1 VTHLREPTSPG
12 DLRQPGGRAGLFML
26 LVSYALFT
34 MGSMVTIVAVPW
46 LVLTTTGSATKMGVV
61 AAATTVPFLFTSV
74 FATPAADRL
83 GMKAT
88 VIVTSLGGALSM
100 AVVAAV
106 PDVNFAVLLA
116 MVAVSGG
123 LNGVGGRAQHVL
135 LRPMG
140 EAAGVPMIRV
150 TSFYDGLNNIAMLTG
165 APLGGL
171 LIYWFGAQGALW
183 ADAAAMAVCAL
194 IVAALVRPPEG
205 SLPDTKSAASEPYV
219 AALVRGFRHLWADQL
234 LFGMLLMVMVAN
246 IFSVA
251 NSAVFVPLW
260 VSDVYGAAPA
270 VGLILGTYSVG
281 VVLGNVVFTVV
292 ATRVPQ
298 YLTFLVAIVLCCAPR
313 QLILGITDELLY
325 VIVLTFV
332 SGVTAAAIRPIL
344 GAMLYARVPA
354 ELQNRVFG
362 LVAAVCRA
370 GLAVGGVMAG
380 WLVAGLG
387 LKEAIIVSGS
397 VCLLVTII
405 PLLRYR
411 PSVHGRLLA
420 TDAGPAKETTDE
432 ITDEVVDED
441 TNEAA
446 KEERDRSEV
455 PVAEKH

>member
-1 VTHLREPTSPG
+1 MTDLREPAKPSDT
-12 DLRQPGGRAGLFML
+12 RQPGGRAGLAML
-26 LVSYALFT
+26 LVAYALFT
-34 MGSMVTIVAVPW
+34 LGSMVTIVAVPW

-61 AAATTVPFLFTSV
+61 AAATTVPFLVTSI

-83 GMKAT
+83 GMQAT
-88 VIVTSLGGALSM
+88 VVVTSIGGALSM
-100 AVVAAV
+100 AVVAIV

-140 EAAGVPMIRV
+140 EAAGMPMIRV
-150 TSFYDGLNNIAMLTG
+150 TSIYDGLNNMAMLTG

-171 LIYWFGAQGALW
+171 LIYWVGAQGALW
-183 ADAAAMAVCAL
+183 ADAAAMAACGL
-194 IVAALVRPPEG
+194 IVATMVRPPAG
-205 SLPDTKSAASEPYV
+205 SLPDVGAAASEKYV

-234 LFGMLLMVMVAN
+234 LFGMLLMVMLAN
-246 IFSVA
+246 MFSVA

-270 VGLILGTYSVG
+270 VGIILGTYSVG
-281 VVLGNVVFTVV
+281 VVLGNAVFTVV
-292 ATRVPQ
+292 STRVPQ
-298 YLTFLVAIVLCCAPR
+298 YLTFIVAIVLCCAPR
-313 QLILGITDELLY
+313 QLILGFTDELAF
-325 VIVLTFV
+325 VIILTFV

-344 GAMLYARVPA
+344 GAMLYARVPV

-370 GLAVGGVMAG
+370 GLAVGGVFAG
-380 WLVAGLG
+380 WLVAGFG
-387 LKEAIIVSGS
+387 LHEAIIVSGS
-397 VCLLVTII
+397 VCLLVTIV

-420 TDAGPAKETTDE
+420 DDTDKADTDKGE
-432 ITDEVVDED
+432 ADADNVDAEKNDTDTSAD
-441 TNEAA
+441 A
-446 KEERDRSEV
+446 
-455 PVAEKH
+455 PVAEKR

>member
-1 VTHLREPTSPG
+1 MTDLREPTNPG
-12 DLRQPGGRAGLFML
+12 EQRQPGGRAGLAML
-26 LVSYALFT
+26 LVAYALFAL
-34 MGSMVTIVAVPW
+34 GSMVTIVAVPW
-46 LVLTTTGSATKMGVV
+46 LVLTTTGSATKMGLV

-83 GMKAT
+83 GTQAT
-88 VIVTSLGGALSM
+88 VVLTSLGGALSM
-100 AVVAAV
+100 AVVAIV
-106 PDVNFAVLLA
+106 PDINFGVLLA

-140 EAAGVPMIRV
+140 EAAGMPMIRV
-150 TSFYDGLNNIAMLTG
+150 TAVYDGLNNVAMLTG

-171 LIYWFGAQGALW
+171 LIFWVGAQGALW
-183 ADAAAMAVCAL
+183 ADAAAMAICGL
-194 IVAALVRPPEG
+194 IVATLVRPPKG
-205 SLPDTKSAASEPYV
+205 SLPDSGAAANERYV
-219 AALVRGFRHLWADQL
+219 VALLQGFRHLWADQL
-234 LFGMLLMVMVAN
+234 LFGMLLLVTLGN
-246 IFSVA
+246 LFSVA

-270 VGLILGTYSVG
+270 IGVILGAYSVG

-298 YLTFLVAIVLCCAPR
+298 YLTFLVSIALCTAPR
-313 QLILGITDELLY
+313 QLILGFTDELVY
-325 VIVLTFV
+325 VVVITFL

-344 GAMLYARVPA
+344 GAMLYARVPV

-370 GLAVGGVMAG
+370 GLAFGGIMAG

-387 LKEAIIVSGS
+387 LREAILISGS
-397 VCLLVTII
+397 VCLLVTIV

-420 TDAGPAKETTDE
+420 DDTDADAETDA
-432 ITDEVVDED
+432 EVDAEADV
-441 TNEAA
+441 EAA
-446 KEERDRSEV
+446 K
-455 PVAEKH
+455 H

>member
-1 VTHLREPTSPG
+1 MTDLREPANLG
-12 DLRQPGGRAGLFML
+12 EQRQPGGRAGLFML
-26 LVSYALFT
+26 LVAYALFT
-34 MGSMVTIVAVPW
+34 MGAMVTIVAVPW

-83 GMKAT
+83 GMQAT
-88 VIVTSLGGALSM
+88 VVVTSLGGALSM
-100 AVVAAV
+100 AVVAIV

-140 EAAGVPMIRV
+140 EAAGMPMIRV
-150 TSFYDGLNNIAMLTG
+150 TAIYDGLNNVAMLTG

-171 LIYWFGAQGALW
+171 LIYVFGAQGALW
-183 ADAAAMAVCAL
+183 ADAAAMAACGL
-194 IVAALVRPPEG
+194 IVATLVRPPAG
-205 SLPDTKSAASEPYV
+205 SLPDTGAAANERYV

-234 LFGMLLMVMVAN
+234 LFGMLLMVMLAN
-246 IFSVA
+246 VFSVA

-270 VGLILGTYSVG
+270 IGVILGTYSVG
-281 VVLGNVVFTVV
+281 VVLGNAIFTVV
-292 ATRVPQ
+292 ATKLPQ
-298 YLTFLVAIVLCCAPR
+298 YLTFLVSIVLCCAPR
-313 QLILGITDELLY
+313 QLILGLTDELVY
-325 VIVLTFV
+325 VVVLTFV
-332 SGVTAAAIRPIL
+332 SGVAGAAIRPIL
-344 GAMLYARVPA
+344 GAMLYARVPV

-387 LKEAIIVSGS
+387 LREAILISGS
-397 VCLLVTII
+397 VCLLVTFV

-411 PSVHGRLLA
+411 HNVHGRLLA
-420 TDAGPAKETTDE
+420 ADTEDANVDAQADSDAPA
-432 ITDEVVDED
+432 
-441 TNEAA
+441 
-446 KEERDRSEV
+446 
-455 PVAEKH
+455 AEKH

>member
-1 VTHLREPTSPG
+1 MTELREPTNLSEQ
-12 DLRQPGGRAGLFML
+12 RRPGGRVGLAML
-26 LVSYALFT
+26 LVAYALFT
-34 MGSMVTIVAVPW
+34 MGAMVTMVAVPW

-61 AAATTVPFLFTSV
+61 AAATTLPFLVTSV

-83 GMKAT
+83 GMQAT

-100 AVVAAV
+100 AVVALV
-106 PDVNFAVLLA
+106 PDINFGVLLA

-140 EAAGVPMIRV
+140 EAAGMPMIRV
-150 TSFYDGLNNIAMLTG
+150 TAIYDGLNNIAMLTG

-171 LIYWFGAQGALW
+171 LIYWFGAQGAIW
-183 ADAAAMAVCAL
+183 ADAAAMAACAL
-194 IVAALVRPPEG
+194 IVAILVRPPAG
-205 SLPDTKSAASEPYV
+205 SLPDTGAAANERYV

-234 LFGMLLMVMVAN
+234 LFGMLLMVMLAN
-246 IFSVA
+246 VFSIA

-270 VGLILGTYSVG
+270 VGIILGTYSAG
-281 VVLGNVVFTVV
+281 VVLGNAVFTVL
-292 ATRVPQ
+292 ATKLPQ
-298 YLTFLVAIVLCCAPR
+298 YLTFIVSIMLCCAPR
-313 QLILGITDELLY
+313 QLILGLTDELVY

-344 GAMLYARVPA
+344 GAMLYARVPV

-387 LKEAIIVSGS
+387 LHEAILISGS
-397 VCLLVTII
+397 VCLLVTIV

-420 TDAGPAKETTDE
+420 VDTAVAKEDE
-432 ITDEVVDED
+432 QASGDAPAT
-441 TNEAA
+441 
-446 KEERDRSEV
+446 
-455 PVAEKH
+455 EKH